1 METIIDSIIE
11 TGVTFISFSFLEL
24 NLISYIKIESGDHFL
39 QIIILDKIYVETVS
53 IIFQL
58 IILIYT
64 VWADQRSFLFFY
76 SPQIWPLSQVLT
88 KNKKR
93 IFSSNI

>member
-64 VWADQRSFLFFY
+64 V
-76 SPQIWPLSQVLT
+76 
-88 KNKKR
+88 
-93 IFSSNI
+93 